1 MVEGLG
7 GSTCRNAV
15 WRILGALVKRAY
27 ALFPLDPLAHEVES
41 RPMSSSSRNS
51 REIFH
56 DADSGI
62 CVMGMTSSETLY
74 RRAT

>member
-1 MVEGLG
+1 MVEGLE

-15 WRILGALVKRAY
+15 WRILGGALVKRAY

-51 REIFH
+51 RELFR
-56 DADSGI
+56 DAGS
-62 CVMGMTSSETLY
+62 
-74 RRAT
+74 A